1 MTDNNDF
8 PTETVL
14 SDGSVY
20 RVVPVET
27 GVRAIRAWAEHP
39 WPMSPAQALA
49 LRDRLGWT
57 SSPTDEE
64 MLTTDRGIGE
74 KNAWFLT
81 AEADRGTRTV
91 SSFRMSLTSRIPKEV
106 MDEAVPITERAFNAY
121 VEALTT
127 VYVQGTRSKRKQHTT
142 VTWTLP
148 SDASVR
154 IGTVSWLI
162 SISITS
168 PAGNEA
174 ARGEAQYFAEI
185 ADENDV
191 PYIDIDNPD
200 PDRRLCYGLS
210 RAAAF

>member
-1 MTDNNDF
+1 MTASTADAVF

-27 GVRAIRAWAEHP
+27 GVRAIRAWAEYP

-91 SSFRMSLTSRIPKEV
+91 SSFRMALTSRIPKPV
-106 MDEAVPITERAFNAY
+106 RAEAVPIAGKAFDAY
-121 VEALTT
+121 VEALTA
-127 VYVQGTRSKRKQHTT
+127 VYGQGKRSRNRGVLSVK
-142 VTWTLP
+142 WTLP
-148 SDASVR
+148 SDTLVN
-154 IGTVSWLI
+154 IGTIGRVVSVDI
-162 SISITS
+162 DS
-168 PAGNEA
+168 PALNEA

-200 PDRRLCYGLS
+200 SIDIDNPDS
-210 RAAAF
+210 

>member
-1 MTDNNDF
+1 MTTGAVF
-8 PTETVL
+8 PAETVL
-14 SDGSVY
+14 SDGSVF

-27 GVRAIRAWAEHP
+27 GVRAIRAWVEHP

-64 MLTTDRGIGE
+64 MLTTDHDLEE
-74 KNAWFLT
+74 KDAWFLT

-91 SSFRMSLTSRIPKEV
+91 SSFNISLTSRVPKDV
-106 MDEAVPITERAFNAY
+106 MDEAVPITGRAFDAY
-121 VEALTT
+121 VEALTA
-127 VYVQGTRSKRKQHTT
+127 VYGQGTRGKRKQHASM
-142 VTWTLP
+142 TWTLP

-154 IGTVSWLI
+154 IGTVGWVI
-162 SISITS
+162 DVDVDS
-168 PAGNEA
+168 PALNEA

-200 PDRRLCYGLS
+200 S
-210 RAAAF
+210 

>member
-1 MTDNNDF
+1 MTASTADAVF

-14 SDGSVY
+14 SDGSVF
-20 RVVPVET
+20 RVVPVEA
-27 GVRAIRAWAEHP
+27 GVRAIRAWAEYP

-64 MLTTDRGIGE
+64 MFTTDHDLEE
-74 KNAWFLT
+74 KDASFT
-81 AEADRGTRTV
+81 IIKREQTV
-91 SSFRMSLTSRIPKEV
+91 ASFDLSLTSRIPKDV
-106 MDEAVPITERAFNAY
+106 MDEAVPITGRAFDAY
-121 VEALTT
+121 VEALTA
-127 VYVQGTRSKRKQHTT
+127 VYGQGTRGKRKQHAS

-154 IGTVSWLI
+154 IGTVGWVI
-162 SISITS
+162 GADVDS
-168 PAGNEA
+168 PASNEA

-200 PDRRLCYGLS
+200 S
-210 RAAAF
+210 

>member
-1 MTDNNDF
+1 MTADTAGAVF

-20 RVVPVET
+20 RVVPVEA

-57 SSPTDEE
+57 SSPTKEW
-64 MLTTDRGIGE
+64 MFTTDHDLEE
-74 KNAWFLT
+74 KDASFT
-81 AEADRGTRTV
+81 TIKREQTV
-91 SSFRMSLTSRIPKEV
+91 AIFNLILTSRVPKEV
-106 MDEAVPITERAFNAY
+106 MDEAIPVTGRAFDAY
-121 VEALTT
+121 VEALTA
-127 VYVQGTRSKRKQHTT
+127 VYGQGDRSHSRGVLS

-148 SDASVR
+148 SDTSVE
-154 IGTVSWLI
+154 IGTVGWVI
-162 SISITS
+162 DADVDS
-168 PAGNEA
+168 PANNEA
-174 ARGEAQYFAEI
+174 ARGEAQYFDEI

-200 PDRRLCYGLS
+200 S
-210 RAAAF
+210 

>member
-1 MTDNNDF
+1 MTADTVDAVF

-20 RVVPVET
+20 RVVPVGA
-27 GVRAIRAWAEHP
+27 GVRAIRAWVEHP

-57 SSPTDEE
+57 SSPTNEE
-64 MLTTDRGIGE
+64 MFTTDHGIGE
-74 KNAWFLT
+74 KDASFAT
-81 AEADRGTRTV
+81 IKRGQTV
-91 SSFRMSLTSRIPKEV
+91 ASFDLILTSRVPKEV
-106 MDEAVPITERAFNAY
+106 MDEAVPITKRAFDAY
-121 VEALTT
+121 VEALTAI
-127 VYVQGTRSKRKQHTT
+127 YGQGTRGKRKQHAS
-142 VTWTLP
+142 VTWALP

-154 IGTVSWLI
+154 IGTVGWVI
-162 SISITS
+162 DVDVTS

-191 PYIDIDNPD
+191 PYPPD
-200 PDRRLCYGLS
+200 GADSGR
-210 RAAAF
+210 

>member
-1 MTDNNDF
+1 MTTGAVF
-8 PTETVL
+8 PCRTVL

-27 GVRAIRAWAEHP
+27 GVRAIRAWAEYP

-64 MLTTDRGIGE
+64 MLTTDHDLEE
-74 KNAWFLT
+74 KDASFT
-81 AEADRGTRTV
+81 DVEADRGTRTV
-91 SSFRMSLTSRIPKEV
+91 VSFHLSLTSRIPKPV
-106 MDEAVPITERAFNAY
+106 RAEAVPIAERAFDAY
-121 VEALTT
+121 VEAFTA
-127 VYVQGTRSKRKQHTT
+127 VYGQGKRSRNRGVLSVK
-142 VTWTLP
+142 WTLP
-148 SDASVR
+148 SDTLVN
-154 IGTVSWLI
+154 IGTIGRVVSADVD
-162 SISITS
+162 S
-168 PAGNEA
+168 PAGNEI

-200 PDRRLCYGLS
+200 S
-210 RAAAF
+210 

>member
-1 MTDNNDF
+1 MTDDTVDAVF

-27 GVRAIRAWAEHP
+27 GVRAIRAWVEHP

-64 MLTTDRGIGE
+64 MFTTDHDLEEKDASFTTIKRGQ
-74 KNAWFLT
+74 
-81 AEADRGTRTV
+81 TV
-91 SSFRMSLTSRIPKEV
+91 ANFRMYLTSRIPKEV
-106 MDEAVPITERAFNAY
+106 MDEAVPITRRAFDAY
-121 VEALTT
+121 VEALTA
-127 VYVQGTRSKRKQHTT
+127 VYGQGKRGKRKQHAS
-142 VTWTLP
+142 VTWVLP

-154 IGTVSWLI
+154 IGTVGWVI
-162 SISITS
+162 DVGVNS
-168 PAGNEA
+168 PELNEI
-174 ARGEAQYFAEI
+174 ARGEAQYFDEI

-200 PDRRLCYGLS
+200 T
-210 RAAAF
+210 

>member
-1 MTDNNDF
+1 MTADTAGAVF

-49 LRDRLGWT
+49 LRDRLSWT
-57 SSPTDEE
+57 SSPAKEWMFTTNHDLEE
-64 MLTTDRGIGE
+64 KDASFTTIKRGQ
-74 KNAWFLT
+74 
-81 AEADRGTRTV
+81 TV
-91 SSFRMSLTSRIPKEV
+91 GSFNMSLTSRIPKDV
-106 MDEAVPITERAFNAY
+106 MDEAVPITERAFDAY
-121 VEALTT
+121 VEALTA
-127 VYVQGTRSKRKQHTT
+127 VYGRGARSRSRGVLSVK
-142 VTWTLP
+142 WTLP
-148 SDASVR
+148 SDTLVN
-154 IGTVSWLI
+154 IGTIGWVI
-162 SISITS
+162 DVDVNS
-168 PAGNEA
+168 PALNEA

-200 PDRRLCYGLS
+200 S
-210 RAAAF
+210 

>member
-1 MTDNNDF
+1 MTADAAGAVF
-8 PTETVL
+8 PCRTVL

-57 SSPTDEE
+57 SSPTKEW
-64 MLTTDRGIGE
+64 MFTTDHGIGE
-74 KNAWFLT
+74 KDASFNT
-81 AEADRGTRTV
+81 IEAGGDTRTV
-91 SSFRMSLTSRIPKEV
+91 SSFHLSLTSRIPKEV
-106 MDEAVPITERAFNAY
+106 MDEAVPIAERAFDAY
-121 VEALTT
+121 VEALTA
-127 VYVQGTRSKRKQHTT
+127 VYGQGKRSRNRGVLSVK
-142 VTWTLP
+142 WTLP
-148 SDASVR
+148 SDTLVN
-154 IGTVSWLI
+154 IGTIGRVVSADVD
-162 SISITS
+162 S
-168 PAGNEA
+168 PALNEA

-200 PDRRLCYGLS
+200 T
-210 RAAAF
+210 

>member
-1 MTDNNDF
+1 MTADTADAVF

-64 MLTTDRGIGE
+64 MFTTDHDLEEKDASFTTIKRGQ
-74 KNAWFLT
+74 
-81 AEADRGTRTV
+81 TV
-91 SSFRMSLTSRIPKEV
+91 GSFNLSLTSRIPKEV
-106 MDEAVPITERAFNAY
+106 MDEAVPITRRAFDAY
-121 VEALTT
+121 VEALTAI
-127 VYVQGTRSKRKQHTT
+127 YGQGARSRSRG
-142 VTWTLP
+142 VLSVAWALP
-148 SDASVR
+148 SGASVE
-154 IGTVSWLI
+154 IGTVGWVI
-162 SISITS
+162 DVGVNS
-168 PAGNEA
+168 PELNEI
-174 ARGEAQYFAEI
+174 ARGEAQYFDEI

-200 PDRRLCYGLS
+200 S
-210 RAAAF
+210 

>member
-1 MTDNNDF
+1 MTTGAVF
-8 PTETVL
+8 PAETVL

-20 RVVPVET
+20 RVVPVGT
-27 GVRAIRAWAEHP
+27 GMRAIRAWAEYP

-57 SSPTDEE
+57 SSPTNEE
-64 MLTTDRGIGE
+64 MLTTDHDLEE
-74 KNAWFLT
+74 KDAWFLT
-81 AEADRGTRTV
+81 IEADRGTRTV
-91 SSFRMSLTSRIPKEV
+91 SSFRMSLTSRIPKDV
-106 MDEAVPITERAFNAY
+106 MDEAVPITERAFDAY

-127 VYVQGTRSKRKQHTT
+127 VYGQGKRSKRKQHAS

-154 IGTVSWLI
+154 IGTVGWVI
-162 SISITS
+162 GADVDS
-168 PAGNEA
+168 PANNEA

-200 PDRRLCYGLS
+200 S
-210 RAAAF
+210 

>member
-1 MTDNNDF
+1 MTTGAVF
-8 PTETVL
+8 PCRTVL
-14 SDGSVY
+14 SDGPVY

-27 GVRAIRAWAEHP
+27 GVRAIRAWAEYP

-64 MLTTDRGIGE
+64 MFTTDHGIGE
-74 KNAWFLT
+74 KDAFFAT
-81 AEADRGTRTV
+81 IKRGQTV
-91 SSFRMSLTSRIPKEV
+91 ASFDLILTSRVPKEV
-106 MDEAVPITERAFNAY
+106 MDEAVPITGRAFDAY
-121 VEALTT
+121 VEALTA
-127 VYVQGTRSKRKQHTT
+127 VYGRGARGKRKQHAS
-142 VTWTLP
+142 VTWVLP

-200 PDRRLCYGLS
+200 S
-210 RAAAF
+210 

>member
-1 MTDNNDF
+1 MTDDTVDAVF

-57 SSPTDEE
+57 SSPTNER
-64 MLTTDRGIGE
+64 MFTTDHDLEE
-74 KNAWFLT
+74 KDASFT
-81 AEADRGTRTV
+81 TVEAGGDTRTV
-91 SSFRMSLTSRIPKEV
+91 SSFHLSLTSRVPKDV
-106 MDEAVPITERAFNAY
+106 MDEAIPITRRAFDAY
-121 VEALTT
+121 VEALTA
-127 VYVQGTRSKRKQHTT
+127 VYGQGKRGKRKQHAS

-154 IGTVSWLI
+154 IGTVGWVI
-162 SISITS
+162 GADVDS
-168 PAGNEA
+168 PALNEA

-185 ADENDV
+185 ADEND
-191 PYIDIDNPD
+191 PA
-200 PDRRLCYGLS
+200 R
-210 RAAAF
+210 

>member
-1 MTDNNDF
+1 MTASTADAVF

-14 SDGSVY
+14 SDGSVF
-20 RVVPVET
+20 RVVPVGV

-57 SSPTDEE
+57 SSPTKEW
-64 MLTTDRGIGE
+64 MFTTDHDLEE
-74 KNAWFLT
+74 KDASFT
-81 AEADRGTRTV
+81 TIKREQTV
-91 SSFRMSLTSRIPKEV
+91 ASFNMSLTSRIPKDV
-106 MDEAVPITERAFNAY
+106 MDEAVPITKRAFDAY
-121 VEALTT
+121 VEALTA
-127 VYVQGTRSKRKQHTT
+127 VYGQGKRGKRKQHAS

-154 IGTVSWLI
+154 IGTVGWVI
-162 SISITS
+162 DVGVNS
-168 PAGNEA
+168 PELNEI
-174 ARGEAQYFAEI
+174 ARGEAQYFDEI

-200 PDRRLCYGLS
+200 T
-210 RAAAF
+210 

>member
-1 MTDNNDF
+1 MTTGAVF
-8 PTETVL
+8 PCRTVL
-14 SDGSVY
+14 SDGSVF

-64 MLTTDRGIGE
+64 MLTTDHDLEE
-74 KNAWFLT
+74 KDAWFIT
-81 AEADRGTRTV
+81 IEADRGTRTV
-91 SSFRMSLTSRIPKEV
+91 SSFRMSLTSRIPKNV
-106 MDEAVPITERAFNAY
+106 MDEAVPIAERAFDAY
-121 VEALTT
+121 VEELTA
-127 VYVQGTRSKRKQHTT
+127 VYGRGTRGKRKQHASM
-142 VTWTLP
+142 TWALP

-154 IGTVSWLI
+154 IGTVGWVI
-162 SISITS
+162 DVGVNS
-168 PAGNEA
+168 PALNEI
-174 ARGEAQYFAEI
+174 ARGEAQYFDEI

-200 PDRRLCYGLS
+200 T
-210 RAAAF
+210 

>member
-1 MTDNNDF
+1 MTDDTVDAVF

-27 GVRAIRAWAEHP
+27 GVRAIRAWVEHP

-64 MLTTDRGIGE
+64 MLTTDHDLEEKDASFTTIKRGQ
-74 KNAWFLT
+74 
-81 AEADRGTRTV
+81 TV
-91 SSFRMSLTSRIPKEV
+91 ASFDLSLTSRIPKEV
-106 MDEAVPITERAFNAY
+106 MDEAVPITRRAFDAY
-121 VEALTT
+121 VEALTA
-127 VYVQGTRSKRKQHTT
+127 VYGQGKRGKRKQHAS
-142 VTWTLP
+142 VTWVLP

-154 IGTVSWLI
+154 IGTVGWVI
-162 SISITS
+162 GVDVNS
-168 PAGNEA
+168 PAFNEA
-174 ARGEAQYFAEI
+174 ARGEAQYFDEI

-200 PDRRLCYGLS
+200 T
-210 RAAAF
+210 

>member
-1 MTDNNDF
+1 MTADTAGAVF
-8 PTETVL
+8 PTEMVL

-27 GVRAIRAWAEHP
+27 GVRAIRAWAEYP

-57 SSPTDEE
+57 SSPTKEW
-64 MLTTDRGIGE
+64 MFTTDHDLEE
-74 KNAWFLT
+74 KDASFT
-81 AEADRGTRTV
+81 DVEADRDTRTV
-91 SSFRMSLTSRIPKEV
+91 SSFHLSLTSRIPKDV
-106 MDEAVPITERAFNAY
+106 MDEAVPITERAFDAY
-121 VEALTT
+121 VEALTAI
-127 VYVQGTRSKRKQHTT
+127 YGQGKRGKRKQHTT

-154 IGTVSWLI
+154 IGTVGWVI
-162 SISITS
+162 GVDVNS

-200 PDRRLCYGLS
+200 S
-210 RAAAF
+210 

>member
-1 MTDNNDF
+1 MTDDTVDAVF

-27 GVRAIRAWAEHP
+27 GVRAIRAWVEYP

-57 SSPTDEE
+57 SSPTNER
-64 MLTTDRGIGE
+64 MFTTDHDLEE
-74 KNAWFLT
+74 KDASFT
-81 AEADRGTRTV
+81 TVEAGGDTRTV
-91 SSFRMSLTSRIPKEV
+91 VSFNMSLTSRIPKDM
-106 MDEAVPITERAFNAY
+106 MDEAVPITERAFDAY
-121 VEALTT
+121 VEALTA
-127 VYVQGTRSKRKQHTT
+127 VYGQGKRSKRKQHASM
-142 VTWTLP
+142 TWALP
-148 SDASVR
+148 SDASVD
-154 IGTVSWLI
+154 ISTVGWLI
-162 SISITS
+162 SIDVDS
-168 PAGNEA
+168 PAGNEI

-200 PDRRLCYGLS
+200 S
-210 RAAAF
+210 

>member
-1 MTDNNDF
+1 MTDDTADAVF
-8 PTETVL
+8 PCRTVL

-64 MLTTDRGIGE
+64 MFTTDHGIGE
-74 KNAWFLT
+74 KDAFFAT
-81 AEADRGTRTV
+81 IKRGQTV
-91 SSFRMSLTSRIPKEV
+91 ASLHLSLTSRVPKEV
-106 MDEAVPITERAFNAY
+106 MDEAVPITGRAFDAY
-121 VEALTT
+121 VEALTA
-127 VYVQGTRSKRKQHTT
+127 VYGRGARSRSRGVLSVK
-142 VTWTLP
+142 WTLP
-148 SDASVR
+148 GDTLN
-154 IGTVSWLI
+154 IGTVGWVI
-162 SISITS
+162 DVDVNS
-168 PAGNEA
+168 PALNEI
-174 ARGEAQYFAEI
+174 ARGEAQYFDEI

-200 PDRRLCYGLS
+200 S
-210 RAAAF
+210 